1 MNEIRIFNSPQF
13 GDIRTGGTMES
24 PTFCLAD
31 VCKALHLSASH
42 VKERLSGDVVSTDTL
57 KTAGGMQK
65 MNFVNEDGLYD
76 VILDSRKPEAKAFR
90 KWITSEVLP
99 SIRKTGGYM
108 VADATM
114 TDEEI
119 MARALVVAQTTI
131 KRRDE
136 KILQLERVQQQQLQT
151 IRNQE
156 QQVFALSQE
165 IEAMQPKVSY
175 YDTILNNKSTVLTT
189 QIALDYG
196 MSAKAFNK
204 KLYAMRIQHK
214 VGDQWI
220 LYAPYLSQGYMHSK
234 PVEITR
240 HNGQKVIK
248 YNSEWTQKGRLF
260 LYDTLKKQNIIPLIE
275 Q

>member
-1 MNEIRIFNSPQF
+1 MSEIRIFNSPQF

-42 VKERLSGDVVSTDTL
+42 VKERLSVDVVSTDTL

-131 KRRDE
+131 KRRNE

-196 MSAKAFNK
+196 MSAKAFNQ
-204 KLYAMRIQHK
+204 KLYMMRIQHK

-240 HNGQKVIK
+240 RDGRKEIK

-260 LYDTLKKQNIIPLIE
+260 LYDELKKANIIPLIE